1 MMNGKR
7 LFRVFLVFLCGC
19 CVAGCR
25 STTLEQNE
33 NRVIGY
39 REYELLVA
47 SGTSPGLVWS
57 CGMNIRA
64 DVYAVKME
72 DTREWEA
79 FGHSIGGFEYESGY
93 EYRIRISESDYLDYT
108 MATPAWTEYDLL
120 EILSK
125 EKKNSDG
132 LPEHLFRSGSL
143 NESAAGV
150 GDGPVPVL
158 TKEDE
163 YGESMNNE
171 ADCML
176 RPGLRGVRCPQGHA
190 VE

>member
-1 MMNGKR
+1 MGTTGRPGVPQDGKAWLQNHGCKAGGIFGEPFKTDMMDGKR

-33 NRVIGY
+33 NGVIGY

-47 SGTSPGLVWS
+47 SEQVPGLVWS

-64 DVYAVKME
+64 DVYAVKTE

-93 EYRIRISESDYLDYT
+93 EYRIRISETDYLDYT

-132 LPEHLFRSGSL
+132 LPEHFIPEWFS
-143 NESAAGV
+143 E
-150 GDGPVPVL
+150 
-158 TKEDE
+158 
-163 YGESMNNE
+163 
-171 ADCML
+171 
-176 RPGLRGVRCPQGHA
+176 
-190 VE
+190 